1 METVNSRSYILVTG
15 GAGGIGSAVCKLL
28 PNIGITPIVGFNT
41 NSTQAHTLAKELNG
55 FAVKI
60 DMNIKNS
67 IEEAIQIIINQLKEA
82 DKLAGV
88 VLGASPPPD
97 ILSFLDIN
105 SDHLLNQFQVNVIG
119 SQILL
124 KGLIKN
130 FYRKKKMGT
139 VIGILTQAIGTNSQ
153 LPATGMGA
161 YIIAK
166 GALKTM
172 LSVCAAEY
180 PWLKVRTIN
189 PSFTK
194 TKMLDV
200 FDPRY
205 LDILDY
211 QKKISTPQKIA
222 QLIIKEIT
230 N

>member
-130 FYRKKKMGT
+130 FYRKKKNGDSYWYFNT
-139 VIGILTQAIGTNSQ
+139 SN
-153 LPATGMGA
+153 
-161 YIIAK
+161 
-166 GALKTM
+166 
-172 LSVCAAEY
+172 
-180 PWLKVRTIN
+180 WH
-189 PSFTK
+189 
-194 TKMLDV
+194 
-200 FDPRY
+200 
-205 LDILDY
+205 
-211 QKKISTPQKIA
+211 
-222 QLIIKEIT
+222 
-230 N
+230 

>member
-1 METVNSRSYILVTG
+1 METVNSHSYMLITG
-15 GAGGIGSAVCKLL
+15 GTGGIGSTLCKLL

-41 NSTQAHTLAKELNG
+41 NSTLAHALAKELNG

-60 DMNIKNS
+60 DFNIKDS
-67 IEEAIQIIINQLKEA
+67 IEVAIQTIANQLKES
-82 DKLAGV
+82 DKLVGV

-97 ILSFLDIN
+97 VFSFLDIN
-105 SDHLLNQFQVNVIG
+105 SDHLSNQFQVNVIG

-124 KGLIKN
+124 KGLIKK
-130 FYRKKKMGT
+130 FYRKKKIGT
-139 VIGILTQAIGTNSQ
+139 VVGILTQAMGSKNYP
-153 LPATGMGA
+153 PATGIGA

-200 FDPRY
+200 FDSRY
-205 LDILDY
+205 LDILESK
-211 QKKISTPQKIA
+211 KKISTPLEVA
-222 QLIIKEIT
+222 QLIIKEILS
-230 N
+230 

>member
-1 METVNSRSYILVTG
+1 
-15 GAGGIGSAVCKLL
+15 
-28 PNIGITPIVGFNT
+28 
-41 NSTQAHTLAKELNG
+41 
-55 FAVKI
+55 
-60 DMNIKNS
+60 
-67 IEEAIQIIINQLKEA
+67 
-82 DKLAGV
+82 
-88 VLGASPPPD
+88 
-97 ILSFLDIN
+97 
-105 SDHLLNQFQVNVIG
+105 
-119 SQILL
+119 
-124 KGLIKN
+124 
-130 FYRKKKMGT
+130 MGT